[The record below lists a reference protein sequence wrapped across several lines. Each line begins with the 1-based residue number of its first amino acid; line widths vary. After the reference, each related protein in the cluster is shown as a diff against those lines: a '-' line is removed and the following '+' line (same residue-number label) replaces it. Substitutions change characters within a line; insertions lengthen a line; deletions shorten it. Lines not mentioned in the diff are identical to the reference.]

1 MHQQVDDYVRSCDQ
15 CQRIKTRN
23 QNHKAPLTPMP
34 IADSFERWHIDILEL
49 TQTKDGDR
57 YVLLVVDSFT
67 RWCEAFALKT
77 QDANAI
83 AKVLYAEI
91 FCRFGCPKILLSD
104 RGAAFMSKLVSALS
118 EIFHVKRHYTSSYHP
133 QTNSTVERQNSTLA
147 QCLRAYCSKDHNN
160 WPKLLPGIMMAFR
173 MSPATEST
181 EYSPYYLLFGK
192 EMNLP
197 FDVDVQPKDNMGK
210 EAKEHIQEVI
220 EKLKIAKEIAT
231 DNVTRR
237 QEKNKQH
244 YDKKAKE
251 PDFRVGQK
259 VLIRVYK
266 VPPGLSRNLQDKSD
280 GPYLITQLGPNHTYR
295 LMNCNTRKV
304 MKSLINAQH
313 LRIYHD
319 PRIFRRQDDII
330 VTPQNND
337 EENDDHQPNA
347 DNAQTVNNEVDKEIV
362 DETTYEVE
370 CLLGKKTMNG
380 VVHYK
385 CKWKDGSTPTWEPID
400 NIAENL
406 IEDYHIKFTQQ
417 GKRRKRKGNQ
427 NYRYFNQSQD

>member
-1 MHQQVDDYVRSCDQ
+1 
-15 CQRIKTRN
+15 
-23 QNHKAPLTPMP
+23 
-34 IADSFERWHIDILEL
+34 
-49 TQTKDGDR
+49 
-57 YVLLVVDSFT
+57 
-67 RWCEAFALKT
+67 
-77 QDANAI
+77 
-83 AKVLYAEI
+83 
-91 FCRFGCPKILLSD
+91 
-104 RGAAFMSKLVSALS
+104 
-118 EIFHVKRHYTSSYHP
+118 
-133 QTNSTVERQNSTLA
+133 
-147 QCLRAYCSKDHNN
+147 
-160 WPKLLPGIMMAFR
+160 
-173 MSPATEST
+173 
-181 EYSPYYLLFGK
+181 
-192 EMNLP
+192 
-197 FDVDVQPKDNMGK
+197 MGK

-266 VPPGLSRNLQDKSD
+266 VPPGLSRKLQDNSD

-295 LMNCNTRKV
+295 LMNSNTRKV

-330 VTPQNND
+330 VTPQNSD

-347 DNAQTVNNEVDKEIV
+347 DNADTVNNEVDKEIV

-406 IEDYHIKFTQQ
+406 IEDYHIKYTQQ

-427 NYRYFNQSQD
+427 NYQYFNQSQD